1 MEYNTQ
7 ADNLEVIEEEDVEQA
22 QAILEDEEIKSDMKP
37 LAKPVLLKADSR
49 MSVQLIVRLSIP
61 SSGLPPQIITLSNSL
76 SASTGKSSKHLQKN
90 NLTVEHV

>member
-49 MSVQLIVRLSIP
+49 MSVQLIS
-61 SSGLPPQIITLSNSL
+61 
-76 SASTGKSSKHLQKN
+76 
-90 NLTVEHV
+90 